1 MAKLGKCEPVAYS
14 CDQLASMVQVRPA
27 LIYKMIWRGEI
38 RTVRIGKFLRI
49 PKAEIQR
56 ICGVTE
62 IRKRR
67 KQKKKR
73 LAHP

>member
-49 PKAEIQR
+49 PKAEVDR
-56 ICGVTE
+56 VCGMTQS
-62 IRKRR
+62 RRSRR
-67 KQKKKR
+67 KGKGK
-73 LAHP
+73 